1 MFRVRLK
8 PAATWLAAH
17 ADVAKSGMPG
27 TACVRLD
34 RSAPWRDRLWTDGIE
49 RGEIFGFLGSN
60 ISSASRKASSTAAR
74 ASTSS
79 GVTC

>member
-34 RSAPWRDRLWTDGIE
+34 RSAPWRDRLWTDG
-49 RGEIFGFLGSN
+49 
-60 ISSASRKASSTAAR
+60 K
-74 ASTSS
+74 
-79 GVTC
+79 